1 MVPELQFS
9 SFHFHQIMQTTS
21 KANYAP
27 AQAVKSC
34 FRCGAEFPTTDRE
47 RVCWGC
53 RKPKTS
59 SSIVK
64 KQLTFREKQVVQLV
78 AQGKANKEIAFDL
91 LLTEG
96 TIKEYLNRIFRKV
109 EVSNRTELAIWAL
122 TQRAATESPYEAGT
136 ARENRSLVI

>member
-1 MVPELQFS
+1 M
-9 SFHFHQIMQTTS
+9 
-21 KANYAP
+21 
-27 AQAVKSC
+27 KSC
-34 FRCGAEFPTTDRE
+34 FRCGAEFPTADRE
-47 RVCWGC
+47 RVCWRC

-59 SSIVK
+59 RDVVK

-122 TQRAATESPYEAGT
+122 TQRAATESPYEGGT
-136 ARENRSLVI
+136 GLENRSLVI

>member
-1 MVPELQFS
+1 MVPDLLFS

-47 RVCWGC
+47 RVCWRC

-59 SSIVK
+59 SQKVAK
-64 KQLTFREKQVVQLV
+64 RQLTFREKQVVQLV
-78 AQGKANKEIAFDL
+78 SQGKANKEIAFNL
-91 LLTEG
+91 ILSEG

-122 TQRAATESPYEAGT
+122 TQRAAAKTPTKASLPSQI
-136 ARENRSLVI
+136 AR

>member
-1 MVPELQFS
+1 
-9 SFHFHQIMQTTS
+9 MQTR
-21 KANYAP
+21 KANYTPAP
-27 AQAVKSC
+27 AVKSC
-34 FRCGAEFPTTDRE
+34 FRCGAEFPTAERE

-53 RKPKTS
+53 RKPKS
-59 SSIVK
+59 SGDVVK

-96 TIKEYLNRIFRKV
+96 TIKEYLNRIFRIV

-122 TQRAATESPYEAGT
+122 THGTVAERPYEGGIAL
-136 ARENRSLVI
+136 ENRSLVI

>member
-1 MVPELQFS
+1 
-9 SFHFHQIMQTTS
+9 MQTR
-21 KANYAP
+21 KANYTP

-34 FRCGAEFPTTDRE
+34 FRCGAEFPTAERE

-53 RKPKTS
+53 RKPKS
-59 SSIVK
+59 SGGVVK

-96 TIKEYLNRIFRKV
+96 TIKEYLNRIFRKI

-122 TQRAATESPYEAGT
+122 THRAATESPYESGA
-136 ARENRSLVI
+136 ALENRSLVI

>member
-1 MVPELQFS
+1 MVPELLFWT
-9 SFHFHQIMQTTS
+9 FHFHQIMQTR
-21 KANYAP
+21 KANYTP

-34 FRCGAEFPTTDRE
+34 FRCGAEFPTADRE

-59 SSIVK
+59 RDVVK
-64 KQLTFREKQVVQLV
+64 KQLTFREKQVVQLI

-109 EVSNRTELAIWAL
+109 EVTNRTELAIWAL
-122 TQRAATESPYEAGT
+122 TQRAAENNSPYEGGSLPSKT
-136 ARENRSLVI
+136 ARW

>member
-1 MVPELQFS
+1 
-9 SFHFHQIMQTTS
+9 MQTTS

-59 SSIVK
+59 PGIVK

-96 TIKEYLNRIFRKV
+96 TIKEYLNRIFRKLG
-109 EVSNRTELAIWAL
+109 VSNRTELAIWAL
-122 TQRAATESPYEAGT
+122 NQRAAAENAYEGKPVC
-136 ARENRSLVI
+136 ENRSLVI